1 MWPFW
6 HSLFGLIVVGGVFF
20 VLDALIINKRD
31 DKRVKCFLLYKVD
44 LGNSHASKVTQSEK
58 QNISKCVILG
68 FRLLYI
74 KQPSDVT
81 NVEQFV
87 WSEDVFTAI
96 RSSVNSSTNPK
107 TTPFYV
113 SGVFIQ
119 IRTGSRKDLLSL
131 YFFTFIHLGKS
142 IIRVWGSAN

>member
-1 MWPFW
+1 MIK
-6 HSLFGLIVVGGVFF
+6 GLSVSCCIK
-20 VLDALIINKRD
+20 LIKAIKAN
-31 DKRVKCFLLYKVD
+31 
-44 LGNSHASKVTQSEK
+44 ASKVTQSEK
-58 QNISKCVILG
+58 QNISKSVILG